1 MPDGYLHS
9 LATGQRT
16 ALSSQHLPLGVLKA
30 KAFDHSTRVMP
41 MLPGD
46 QLFLLTD
53 GVTETTGPDEQ
64 LFGAQRLQ
72 RVLEAN
78 RDPQHLIDEV
88 EQALRQFQGQIRDDV
103 SMVQITSQ
111 VAQRL
116 GMPAM
121 LYTDSGQCSP
131 LDWSARFEFRAS
143 TLQQFNPLPYL
154 LHMLME
160 VHGLRAQGAQIHA
173 VLSELYSNALEHGVL
188 GLDSRL
194 KRDAKGFAKYY
205 ELRNLRLIAL
215 KSGYVRVAM
224 NVVPDRQGGRLTL
237 HVEDSGPGFDV
248 ASMLARPLDLDR
260 LSGRGLS
267 LVRQLCPSA
276 RWSDEGRTATVE
288 FLWEALA

>member
-1 MPDGYLHS
+1 MPDGYLHT

-53 GVTETTGPDEQ
+53 GVTETSGPDEQ
-64 LFGAQRLQ
+64 LFGAQRLL

-88 EQALRQFQGQIRDDV
+88 EQALRHFQGQIRDDV

-111 VAQRL
+111 VPQRL

-143 TLQQFNPLPYL
+143 TLQRFNPLPYL

-188 GLDSRL
+188 ELDSRL

-248 ASMLARPLDLDR
+248 ASMQARPLDLDR